1 MPVYAFEN
9 YIPVINPNSYVH
21 PSAEIIGDVI
31 IDEHC
36 YIAPNAVL
44 RGHFG
49 RIHIHHHSN
58 VQDTCVLHSFPGKS
72 VILHP
77 YCHIG
82 HGSVLH
88 GCTIEENSLVGMNS
102 VIMDEAVIGAES
114 IIAATSFVAAKFTC
128 SPRSMV
134 MGTPAKVTRA
144 LTEKEVNWKS
154 SATNEYVKLAQRS
167 LDSLRPVT
175 PLVEVQPDR
184 PMCNEA
190 SLKFKESKD

>member
-9 YIPVINPNSYVH
+9 FIPVIKSNSYVH

-31 IDEHC
+31 IEEHC
-36 YIAPNAVL
+36 FIGPNAVL
-44 RGHFG
+44 RGDFG
-49 RIHIHHHSN
+49 RVHVQHHCN
-58 VQDTCVLHSFPGKS
+58 VQDTCVLHSFPGKN

-82 HGSVLH
+82 HGAVLH

-102 VIMDEAVIGAES
+102 VVMDEAVIGAES

-134 MGTPAKVTRA
+134 MGTHAKVTRA

-190 SLKFKESKD
+190 SLKFNESKD